1 MRRALRKAVFLVLL
15 LTGWAIS
22 TGCALAEKRIAL
34 IIGNSN
40 YEKVARLSNPAND
53 AALIAETFK
62 LAGFDRVDLRRD
74 LKVGEMRRALREF
87 VENSREADVAVVYFA
102 GHGIEVDGSNY
113 LVPVD
118 AVLERDVDVYDEAL
132 SLERVLVAVEPAKQ
146 LRLVILDACRD
157 NPFARSMKRTIATR
171 AVGRGLAKVEPTSP
185 NTLIAFASKAGSTAG
200 DGDGANSPFTA
211 ALVKHVVKPGLDLRK
226 AFGYVRDDV
235 LKSTGNR
242 QEPYVYGSLGGDDVP
257 LVPAKPVATG
267 PQADPDAPTRRAY
280 ELALQAGEREAWEAF
295 LQAYPEGFYA
305 NLAKVQLRKIA
316 SEEARVAATERARLA
331 ELERARLAADGARQA
346 ELTKAA
352 AAVKAA
358 EEARILAE
366 KAKTIEQDK
375 AAAAERER
383 LAQQEKT
390 RATAENANKA
400 GQEKSAPTAESK
412 IAVFQPSASVAPS
425 RSELITSLQLELR
438 RVGCLSAAANGE
450 WNAVSERSLAVF
462 NKNAGTKFDL
472 KAASVDALES
482 VRSKTGRVCPRVCE
496 PGYRAD
502 GDRCTKI
509 ACRSGYRLDGEGSCQ
524 KIAVSKQPPSA
535 AEIDLPR
542 ERTTARAAAA
552 QASGTYMQ
560 CMGATPGCYERSTS
574 PSGRFRG
581 DPEGARRWCTRRP
594 TC

>member
-15 LTGWAIS
+15 LTGWGIS
-22 TGCALAEKRIAL
+22 AGCAYAEKRVAL

-62 LAGFDRVDLRRD
+62 SAGFGSVELRRD

-102 GHGIEVDGSNY
+102 GHGIEVDGNNY

-157 NPFARSMKRTIATR
+157 NPFARSMKRTIASR

-400 GQEKSAPTAESK
+400 GQEKSASTAESK
-412 IAVFQPSASVAPS
+412 IAAFQPSASVAPS

-438 RVGCLSAAANGE
+438 RVGCLSAVANGE

-482 VRSKTGRVCPRVCE
+482 VRSKTGRVCPRICE

-509 ACRSGYRLDGEGSCQ
+509 ACRSGYRLNDEGACQ

-552 QASGTYMQ
+552 QASGGYMP
-560 CMGATPGCYERSTS
+560 CMGATPGCYERATS